1 MGLTLLLVILFNSL
15 VQGSLVCLSP
25 DEDRPVRNRMHHVS
39 GCSMTLSSF
48 VKRGLI
54 TERVVLQAIEAA
66 TSIVLN
72 SVQCVRA
79 PHGYANVVPI
89 AQVNSQFAS

>member
-1 MGLTLLLVILFNSL
+1 
-15 VQGSLVCLSP
+15 
-25 DEDRPVRNRMHHVS
+25 
-39 GCSMTLSSF
+39 MTLSSF